1 MIPSVQNRSRL
12 QPQGDQQATSS
23 NPQIA
28 IPLVNP
34 VNSKTKRRLTSIEDA
49 NAATALHLGVLRR
62 FPCHVLPADQ
72 HAYMEWFVQRTA
84 QKLPGA
90 FDAPFWRTLLPQAS
104 RSEPAV
110 LHAVLTLGSIHKR
123 AVLGVGPCSEMSPT
137 DAAGLFTLQQYT
149 LATTDLRCHI
159 ETKGKTS
166 VRVALITC
174 AVFVQLE
181 YLRGSYKLALTHLR
195 HGLTLLEECLLDAR
209 HDNTSTGQ
217 GCWGWNGHRRRGDTT
232 ETDESI
238 LHTFMFLLIQARL
251 LGQLEDF
258 CHTRLLHL
266 MINSDFEPIGAQFQ
280 SLMHARTSLEH
291 ILLQIFSLMDET
303 RPGGSGSEPESE
315 SGRCGEA
322 DPDPGHHGHTHQP
335 LSDLELY
342 RIASIQENLDRWLKA
357 YETTTT
363 TTTNPRHQ
371 FSGVDRFA
379 LGLLQLYH
387 TMACAMLQDCLDCLC
402 LPLPSSTVS
411 DISPHD
417 ILHSFSSTR
426 SPPSGAMLSTTTTA
440 TSTSSSPSSSSSF
453 HNTNTSSQ
461 GHTPTP
467 PQSSSPSSYTTL
479 TSTTTSTSATSTT
492 TTTANTNPRPRP
504 PTRTGNDLY
513 TSILRQSTHLY
524 SVVTHP
530 PSLSNLPLHVLH
542 PLTIN
547 ESAATSIADLGWL
560 PPLFYTAL
568 HARDIPTRAEAIRL
582 LPLKPH
588 REGIWDSCTAATLTQ
603 KILDLERRSLVVS
616 PSPPPPLGENSQN
629 QNQNQNQQPLSLPP
643 PPDAN
648 TATATATA
656 TDTDPKNTVTT
667 QYKLR
672 NLQIELPAEADD
684 TEPPTTTTTTTTTPK
699 TTTRTL
705 NLHLHLEEAAAAGRR
720 SKGGGLGGA
729 PTI

>member
-1 MIPSVQNRSRL
+1 
-12 QPQGDQQATSS
+12 
-23 NPQIA
+23 
-28 IPLVNP
+28 
-34 VNSKTKRRLTSIEDA
+34 
-49 NAATALHLGVLRR
+49 
-62 FPCHVLPADQ
+62 
-72 HAYMEWFVQRTA
+72 MEWFVQRTA

-123 AVLGVGPCSEMSPT
+123 AVLGIGPCSEMSPT

-149 LATTDLRCHI
+149 LATGDLRCRI

-251 LGQLEDF
+251 LGQLEDV
-258 CHTRLLHL
+258 CHSRLLHL
-266 MINSDFEPIGAQFQ
+266 IINSDFEPIGAQFQ

-322 DPDPGHHGHTHQP
+322 VPDPDHHGHTHQP

-411 DISPHD
+411 DISPP
-417 ILHSFSSTR
+417 LKSFSSTG
-426 SPPSGAMLSTTTTA
+426 SPPSSAMLSTTTTV
-440 TSTSSSPSSSSSF
+440 TSTSSSSSSPPPPPPPPPSSSPF
-453 HNTNTSSQ
+453 HNTNTTTSSQ

-467 PQSSSPSSYTTL
+467 PQSSSPSSYTTP
-479 TSTTTSTSATSTT
+479 TTT
-492 TTTANTNPRPRP
+492 NTNPRPRP

-684 TEPPTTTTTTTTTPK
+684 TEPPTTTTTPTPK

>member
-12 QPQGDQQATSS
+12 QHQSDEATTP
-23 NPQIA
+23 NPKIA
-28 IPLVNP
+28 IPPVNPSKRASALVN
-34 VNSKTKRRLTSIEDA
+34 IEDA
-49 NAATALHLGVLRR
+49 NAALHLGVLRR

-123 AVLGVGPCSEMSPT
+123 AVLGVGPCSELSTT

-149 LATTDLRCHI
+149 LATGDLRCHI

-181 YLRGSYKLALTHLR
+181 YLRGCYKLALTHLR
-195 HGLTLLEECLLDAR
+195 HGLTLLEECLLDASN
-209 HDNTSTGQ
+209 DVTSTGQ
-217 GCWGWNGHRRRGDTT
+217 GCWGWDGHRRRGGNT

-238 LHTFMFLLIQARL
+238 LHTFMSLLIQARL
-251 LGQLEDF
+251 LGQDHV

-303 RPGGSGSEPESE
+303 KSHATTSSGLAGGSGSE

-322 DPDPGHHGHTHQP
+322 DPEPDHHGHTHRP

-357 YETTTT
+357 YEATTT

-371 FSGVDRFA
+371 FSGIDRFA

-402 LPLPSSTVS
+402 LPSSAVS
-411 DISPHD
+411 DISPRD
-417 ILHSFSSTR
+417 ILHSFSSTS
-426 SPPSGAMLSTTTTA
+426 SPASSAILSTYTT
-440 TSTSSSPSSSSSF
+440 TSSSSSSSSPPSSSSF
-453 HNTNTSSQ
+453 HNANIN
-461 GHTPTP
+461 
-467 PQSSSPSSYTTL
+467 
-479 TSTTTSTSATSTT
+479 TTTS
-492 TTTANTNPRPRP
+492 ANTNPRP
-504 PTRTGNDLY
+504 PTGTGNDLF

-524 SVVTHP
+524 SVVSHP
-530 PSLSNLPLHVLH
+530 PSLSDLPIHVLH
-542 PLTIN
+542 PLSIN

-568 HARDIPTRAEAIRL
+568 HARDIPTRVEAIRM

-603 KILDLERRSLVVS
+603 KILDLERRSLEMQ
-616 PSPPPPLGENSQN
+616 LRR
-629 QNQNQNQQPLSLPP
+629 
-643 PPDAN
+643 
-648 TATATATA
+648 ATTLAEG
-656 TDTDPKNTVTT
+656 KEKILHQNTVPV
-667 QYKLR
+667 QYKFR
-672 NLQIELPAEADD
+672 NLQIELPAEADGKLVLAYRY
-684 TEPPTTTTTTTTTPK
+684 K
-699 TTTRTL
+699 THHHHHNQNDYSYTAPAPGDCCWTSVNEGRT
-705 NLHLHLEEAAAAGRR
+705 GR
-720 SKGGGLGGA
+720 STYDLKTGLW
-729 PTI
+729 TDD